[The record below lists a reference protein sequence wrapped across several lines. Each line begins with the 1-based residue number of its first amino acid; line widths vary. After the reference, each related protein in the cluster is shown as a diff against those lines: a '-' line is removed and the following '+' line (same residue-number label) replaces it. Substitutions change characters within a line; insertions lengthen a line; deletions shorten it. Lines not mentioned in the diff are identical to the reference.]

1 MIELILGQLL
11 PYIVGGLAVFAGLWG
26 YGKKRERDGRR
37 KEIERQSKSDR
48 ASAERTKELLD
59 EIDNDMSPVDRLRAA
74 GRLRD

>member
-1 MIELILGQLL
+1 MLELILGQFL
-11 PYIVGGLAVFAGLWG
+11 PYIVGSLAVLAGLWG

-37 KEIERQSKSDR
+37 KEIERQGKSDR